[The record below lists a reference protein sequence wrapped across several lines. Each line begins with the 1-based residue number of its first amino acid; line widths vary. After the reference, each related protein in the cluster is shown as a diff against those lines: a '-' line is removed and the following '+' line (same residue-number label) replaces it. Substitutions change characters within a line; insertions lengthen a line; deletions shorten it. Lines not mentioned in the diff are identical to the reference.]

1 MKTRNV
7 TVRSVFPLTVQKKRS
22 RARQTIGLHRDF
34 SIAVADLTGDE
45 APIALHRIVEP
56 ASWTNPSITMR
67 VWNGLPAGRLSG
79 PYPDEHHLR
88 RLQVGDPDGLS
99 LLGDISD
106 RERTPKSVF
115 ETMPFDVDKVLYDGE
130 DDHFQRIQK
139 ALDRFA
145 FIDGALH
152 RIEPLPSY
160 KITVGN
166 KIEVSL
172 VRASA
177 SSPNWQ
183 SAYRGLNL
191 NVDQFDHAVK
201 LATKIAEIT
210 PGSKVPSLDATGE
223 WKVLDLA
230 RIETARLP
238 ELLVNT
244 RCAVNVALDSARTS
258 LTVLPPATFVKLGEL
273 AACKAEIAA
282 PDRSRALSGV
292 ERARG
297 LISELHDQE
306 FGVAKH
312 HTATRAHL
320 RRWSAVSLLA
330 IDSCEPPK
338 IVPEDSELDPDYER
352 AVDDLAMLR

>member
-7 TVRSVFPLTVQKKRS
+7 TVRSVFPLTIQKKRS

-34 SIAVADLTGDE
+34 SIAVADLDGDE
-45 APIALHRIVEP
+45 APLALHRVVEP
-56 ASWTNPSITMR
+56 GSWSNPSITMR
-67 VWNGLPAGRLSG
+67 AWNGLPVARLDGRH
-79 PYPDEHHLR
+79 PDEHHLR
-88 RLQVGDPDGLS
+88 ALQVGDPDGLR

-106 RERTPKSVF
+106 RERAPKVVF
-115 ETMPFDVDKVLYDGE
+115 EAMPFDVDKVLYDGE
-130 DDHFQRIQK
+130 DDHFRRIQK

-145 FIDGALH
+145 FIDGVLH

-166 KIEVSL
+166 KIELSL
-172 VRASA
+172 ARASA

-183 SAYRGLNL
+183 SAYRGINL
-191 NVDQFDHAVK
+191 NVDQFDHAVE

-210 PGSKVPSLDATGE
+210 PGAKVPTLDATSE
-223 WKVLDLA
+223 WQVLDFS

-244 RCAVNVALDSARTS
+244 RCAVNLALDSAKTS

-282 PDRSRALSGV
+282 PDRAKALSGV
-292 ERARG
+292 DRARD

-320 RRWSAVSLLA
+320 RRWSSVSLLA
-330 IDSCEPPK
+330 IDSCEPPAM
-338 IVPEDSELDPDYER
+338 VPEDAELDPDYER